1 VPDDTVR
8 SRLEALWE
16 RPHTLWGWLA
26 TVDHKDIGKR
36 YLATAFGF
44 LIIGG
49 IEALLIRLQL
59 ARPDAALLTPEA
71 YDQIFTMHGVT
82 MIYWYASP
90 ILSGFANYL
99 IPLMGGM
106 RDMAYP
112 RLNAFTYWT
121 FLASGLFL
129 YASPLVG
136 QAPHGGWFAYV
147 PYTNA
152 VYSPGYNMD
161 FFALALI
168 FLTISTTAG
177 AINFIT
183 TILRLRAPGM
193 SISRMPLFFYS
204 TLTISASMIF
214 SLPPLT
220 LACVF
225 LELDRRW
232 GTHFFDVTRQGD
244 VLLWQQ
250 LFWFFGHPWVYIIFL
265 PATGMISMIIPT
277 FARRPIVGYTYVA
290 LSTVLTGVVGFGVW
304 VHHMFAT
311 GEPQMAMSFFSA
323 ASMTISIFSAVQVF
337 AWIATIATGT
347 PVMTTSMLY
356 AVGFLVVFIVGGLNG
371 IVTAV
376 IPFDWQLTDTYFVV
390 SHLHYVLVGAN
401 MFPVFAAFYY
411 WLPKITGRML
421 DERLGKW
428 SFWTSFVGFNLVFF
442 PMQVVGILGMPRRIY
457 TYPAGLGWDGW
468 NAVETA
474 GAFVLALGVL
484 LSVVNFIRSQARG
497 AMASRDPWGAGT
509 LEWESES
516 PPPAYGSERVP
527 AVATRF
533 PLWDDFDEHHDPEH
547 SRVLDDGR
555 LAAISSALDAEPTG
569 VAKMADDT
577 ITPLCLALAL
587 TALFTALLLQTLWL
601 ALVAAIAGALVTAVW
616 LWPEHERAADQTSAL
631 RRTA

>member
-1 VPDDTVR
+1 VR
-8 SRLEALWE
+8 DPELRRRLLKLWE
-16 RPHTLWGWLA
+16 RPHTLWGWFA
-26 TVDHKDIGKR
+26 TVDHKEIGKR
-36 YLATAFGF
+36 YLVTAFVF
-44 LIIGG
+44 LLVGG
-49 IEALLIRLQL
+49 VEALLIRLQL
-59 ARPDAALLTPEA
+59 ARPDAAVLTPEA

-82 MIYWYASP
+82 MIFWYASP

-121 FLASGLFL
+121 FLLSGLFL
-129 YASPLVG
+129 YASPFVG

-152 VYSPGYNMD
+152 IYSPGFNMD
-161 FFALALI
+161 FYALALL

-193 SISRMPLFFYS
+193 AISRMPLFFYS
-204 TLTISASMIF
+204 TLTVSASVVLA
-214 SLPPLT
+214 LPPLT
-220 LACVF
+220 AACVF

-232 GTHFFDVTRQGD
+232 GTHFFDVNREGS

-290 LSTVLTGVVGFGVW
+290 LATVLTGVVGFGVW

-337 AWIATIATGT
+337 AWIATIAGGA
-347 PVMTTSMLY
+347 PVLTTSMLF
-356 AVGFLVVFIVGGLNG
+356 AVGFLVVFVIGGLNG

-411 WLPKITGRML
+411 WLPKISGRML
-421 DERLGKW
+421 SERLGKW
-428 SFWTSFVGFNLVFF
+428 SFWIMFAGFNVVFF
-442 PMQVVGILGMPRRIY
+442 PMHIVGLLGMPRRIY
-457 TYPAGLGWDGW
+457 TYPANLGWGGW
-468 NAVETA
+468 NMVETV
-474 GAFVLALGVL
+474 GAFVLAVGILI
-484 LSVVNFIRSQARG
+484 SIVNFLRSLAG
-497 AMASRDPWGAGT
+497 AHAGRDPWNAGT
-509 LEWESES
+509 LEWESDS
-516 PPPAYGSERVP
+516 PPAVYGSEMVP
-527 AVATRF
+527 IVATRF
-533 PLWDDFDEHHDPEH
+533 PLWDQFDEHFDPDADRTLDDE
-547 SRVLDDGR
+547 RVAAVTTVLDATP
-555 LAAISSALDAEPTG
+555 LG

-577 ITPLCLALAL
+577 ATPLYLALAL
-587 TALFTALLLQTLWL
+587 TAMFTALLLKAMWI
-601 ALVAAIAGALVTAVW
+601 ALGAVLVSLLIAGTW
-616 LWPEHERAADQTSAL
+616 LWPEPERSPV
-631 RRTA
+631 